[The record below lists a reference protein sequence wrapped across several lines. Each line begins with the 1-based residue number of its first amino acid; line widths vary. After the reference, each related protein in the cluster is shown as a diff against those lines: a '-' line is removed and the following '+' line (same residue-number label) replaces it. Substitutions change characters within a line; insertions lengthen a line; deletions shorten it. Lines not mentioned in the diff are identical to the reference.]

1 MLGRLFGSGTSN
13 GDRGTPARR
22 TRAVLLLAGGA
33 FAAGGLLAAVAQAVA
48 PPAFAASAAL
58 TQELRYIGDSA
69 GSNYEF
75 TLKNTGT
82 SKNIGAVQ
90 IARPSNAWTISA
102 CPTGPSGWAKEVT
115 ATRCRYRSGGSTADD
130 IKPGQTRTFVV
141 KAKTA
146 PGINDVTGK
155 WDVKIS
161 MKNGFDS
168 DDDDEVAFKNALA
181 TGSGL
186 TSKLYTFEVTDAVV
200 ANAAQATAT
209 ACPAPNRTAVVGS
222 QVTIIV
228 CGKNHASSPLTP
240 TSARSTLGGSY
251 IDTPGT
257 FASGPIPANSTNVV
271 LANWTLTTVNGTYGT
286 DYKVIVSIG
295 STATRTSPLRTFSD
309 YTASSRP
316 PVANNDAY
324 STDEDVNLVVAAPGV
339 LGNDTDP
346 DSDPIHVSSNTNP
359 AHGTVTVGSDGS
371 FTYDPDPNYNGPDSF
386 TYKANDGH
394 SDSASATVSITVNAV
409 NDAPVASNVTTSTD
423 EDTAKAVTLTSTDP
437 DNTTPT
443 FSVVTGP
450 AHGSLGTIGTPSCGS
465 GTCTASVT
473 YTPDLNYNG
482 PDSFTYKTNDGT
494 ADSNTATVSITVN
507 AVNDAPVA
515 NPDSYSTGE
524 DTPLNVAAPGVLGN
538 DTDVEGSPLT
548 AVLVSGPAHAQ
559 SFTLNADGSFAYDPT
574 ANYNGPDSF
583 SYKANDGTADSSG
596 AVVAVTINAVNDA
609 PTTENVTESTNEDTA
624 KAITLTGHDVD
635 ADTLSF
641 AIGTTPTH
649 GSLGTIGSVTCG
661 SGTCTASVTYT
672 PDLNY
677 NGVDSFTYKAN
688 DGSADSS
695 FATVTITIAPVN
707 DAPVANNDSSSTD
720 EDTPLNVG
728 APGVLGN
735 DTDTESSPLT
745 AVLVTGPTHAASFTL
760 NSDGSFDYTPTA
772 NYSGPDSFTYKAN
785 DGSADSNAA
794 TVSLTV
800 DPVNDAPVA
809 SNVTDSTNE
818 DTPKVVTLAASD
830 VDGNALTFSIVTGP
844 AHGGLGSIGTPDCL
858 GGVCTATVTYTPAG
872 NYNGPDSFTYKA
884 NDGTADSNTATV
896 TLTVNAVND
905 APVANDDPYSTGEDT
920 PLSVSAPGVLGNDT
934 DTESSPLTAILGT
947 GPTHATSFTLNSD
960 GSFDYTPALNYNGPD
975 TFTYKAND
983 GTADSALATV
993 TITVGAANDAPSA
1006 SAVSDST
1013 NEDTPKVVTLA
1024 ASDVDG
1030 DALTFS
1036 IVTGPAHG
1044 GLGSIGTPDCL
1055 GGVCTATVTYTPAG
1069 NYNGPDSFTY
1079 KANDGTVDSNTAT
1092 VTLTVNAVND
1102 APVAVN
1108 DTGYS
1113 TLENAPL
1120 SVPAPGVLG
1129 NDTDTESSPL
1139 TAVLD
1144 AGPSHA
1150 ASFLLNADGSFSY
1163 TPTTSYTG
1171 PDSFT
1176 YHANDGG
1183 LDSNVATVSI
1193 TVVPPNATPT
1203 ADAASPSIAE
1213 DTPTAITLTGHD
1225 ADDDDL
1231 TFTIVTGPTHGT
1243 LGSIGAPNCAAAND
1257 CTASVTYSPAANYFG
1272 PDSFTYK
1279 VNDGTVDS
1287 APATVSITVTS
1298 VNDTPTDIALSNT
1311 SVAENQ
1317 PSGTAVGDLSTTD
1330 ADTADTHTYT
1340 LVAGVGSSG
1349 NASFQIVDNHLQTA
1363 ASLNF
1368 EGQPSYA
1375 IRVRTTDNG
1384 SPNLFFEKQ
1393 FTITVTNVNEAPTD
1407 IALSNATVAEN
1418 VPNGTTVG
1426 TASTTDPDAAN
1437 TFTYTLVGGTGSTN
1451 NATFTFAGNA
1461 LNVVAPID
1469 FETTPS
1475 LSIRVRSTDQ
1485 GGLFFEKQFT
1495 ITVTNV
1501 NETPT
1506 DIALTAQA
1514 INENQP
1520 INTTVG
1526 TASTTDPDAGN
1537 TFTYTLVVGTGS
1549 TDNGSFNFN
1558 GSALRTSAI
1567 LNFEVKSSYSIRVR
1581 TTDQGGLFFEK
1592 QFTITVNDINDA
1604 PVAADD
1610 FFDDAHANT
1619 DAIGNTKLSISVP
1632 GQTGPV
1638 KNGTG
1643 TTLTG
1648 DTDED
1653 TLPSPD
1659 TLTVTIPATT
1669 TNGTIL
1675 SSTSDGKFV
1684 YLPNAGFT
1692 GNDTFDYTLSDGQ
1705 GGTDTGTVTIQV
1717 QNPIWYVDDSALVAG
1732 TGRSTDPYKSLSS
1745 LSGVDLDEAGETIFV
1760 YSGSQTSGIPLEAS
1774 QALWGEPHGLV
1785 ADGTTL
1791 VAAGGTN
1798 PTISSAGDA
1807 ITLANGVDVQRVDV
1821 TGATG
1826 GGVGIKGV
1834 AVTTAT
1840 VGTNTAVS
1848 GATGGA
1854 VSLTGAATGTITI
1867 ASTINNAAGAGVTVN
1882 NRSGGAV
1889 TLSGNVTVSGANGTG
1904 VSLNSNTG
1912 ATVDLTGTL
1921 ALTTGASTGF
1931 TATGGGTITAPNA
1944 NNAITTTSGT
1954 GVNVNATTIGANDLV
1969 FKSVNVNTS
1978 GAAAPVNGII
1988 VSNTGTAGQFVV
2000 TGTGTTAGSGGLIRA
2015 TSGIGVSL
2023 TSTKD
2028 VALSNVKVQDTGN
2041 HGIQGTSVNGLTLT
2055 GVEVAG
2061 AGDADNERAV
2071 DLTNT
2076 AGTFAISGG
2085 TYSDASDDLVHFQNT
2100 NQNATVN
2107 VSGSATF
2114 KDLTTAFANNAI
2126 QLVPDGTSAL
2136 TASITNST
2144 FTNLKN
2150 SSLNVGAAA
2159 AGSSGA
2165 STVTF
2170 SSNSVNGGAQGGAGV
2185 LLSGQENTTTTA
2197 TLNGNTFSGAG
2208 GNGVL
2213 NMDVNDSALG
2223 LLTAT
2228 NNTFTSPK
2236 GHGIVAASDEQGDIR
2251 TSITGNTI
2259 TNAGGDGIELT
2270 NFGDDSASPFT
2281 STASFIVRNNT
2292 INGHSQNPATAFV
2305 GGIGIFHFE
2314 NDADTTCAA
2323 VTGNTVTGTD
2333 ALAGY
2338 SDIYLQDFNGST
2350 GKLIFE
2356 ENPNTAATGDVSSAY
2371 IFAQNPGTLVA
2382 NDSNNGAQYSNGT
2395 LCQVP

>member
-1 MLGRLFGSGTSN
+1 MLGRLFGSATST
-13 GDRGTPARR
+13 GDRGTPVRR

-146 PGINDVTGK
+146 PGINDVVGK

-161 MKNGFDS
+161 MKNGFDAD
-168 DDDDEVAFKNALA
+168 DDDDEAFKNALA

-200 ANAAQATAT
+200 ANAAKAPAT

-222 QVTIIV
+222 QVTIVV

-251 IDTPGT
+251 VATPGT
-257 FASGPIPANSTNVV
+257 FASGPIPANSANVV
-271 LANWTLTTVNGTYGT
+271 LADWTLTTVNGTYGT
-286 DYKVIVSIG
+286 EYKVIAGIG
-295 STATRTSPLRTFSD
+295 SHATRTSPLRTFSG

-316 PVANNDAY
+316 PVANDDGPY
-324 STDEDVNLVVAAPGV
+324 PTDEDVTLNVPASGV
-339 LGNDTDP
+339 LANDTDP
-346 DSDPIHVSSNTNP
+346 DGDPIHLSSYTTP
-359 AHGTVTVGSDGS
+359 AHGTLTMSADGS
-371 FTYDPDPNYNGPDSF
+371 FSYVPTANYNGPDSF
-386 TYKANDGH
+386 TYTANDGH
-394 SDSASATVSITVNAV
+394 SDSAYATVSITVTSV
-409 NDAPVASNVTTSTD
+409 NDAPVAAAVTTSTD
-423 EDTAKAVTLTSTDP
+423 EDTAKVVTLSSTDP
-437 DNTTPT
+437 DATTPT
-443 FSVVTGP
+443 FSIVGTP
-450 AHGSLGTIGTPSCGS
+450 SHGSLGAIGTPDCAGT
-465 GTCTASVT
+465 TCTATVT
-473 YTPDLNYNG
+473 YTPAANYNG

-494 ADSNTATVSITVN
+494 ADSNTATVAITVD

-515 NPDSYSTGE
+515 NPDSYSTDE
-524 DTPLNVAAPGVLGN
+524 DAPLHVAAPGVLGN
-538 DTDVEGSPLT
+538 DTDVENNPLT
-548 AVLVSGPAHAQ
+548 AVLVSGPSHMQ
-559 SFTLNADGSFAYDPT
+559 SFTLNADGSFDYDPA

-583 SYKANDGTADSSG
+583 SYKANDGTADSSD
-596 AVVAVTINAVNDA
+596 AVVAVTINPVNDA
-609 PTTENVTESTNEDTA
+609 PTADNVTTSTDEDTA
-624 KAITLTGHDVD
+624 KAITLTGHDAD
-635 ADTLSF
+635 ADTLTF
-641 AIGTTPTH
+641 TIGTGPANGT
-649 GSLGTIGSVTCG
+649 LGTIGAVTCL

-672 PDLNY
+672 PDPNASGL
-677 NGVDSFTYKAN
+677 DSFTYKAS
-688 DGSADSS
+688 DAGADSS

-707 DAPVANNDSSSTD
+707 DAPVANDDSDSTD
-720 EDTPLNVG
+720 EDVPLTVV

-735 DTDTESSPLT
+735 DTDTESDPLT
-745 AVLVTGPTHAASFTL
+745 AVLVTGPTHASSFTL
-760 NSDGSFDYTPTA
+760 NADGSFGYTPNA
-772 NYSGPDSFTYKAN
+772 NYHGPDSFTYQAN
-785 DGSADSNAA
+785 DGTADSNVA
-794 TVSLTV
+794 TVDLTV
-800 DPVNDAPVA
+800 TAQNDAPVA

-818 DTPKVVTLAASD
+818 DTAKVVTLAASD
-830 VDGNALTFSIVTGP
+830 VDGDALTFAIVTGP
-844 AHGGLGSIGTPDCL
+844 ANGTLGSIGAPDCV
-858 GGVCTATVTYTPAG
+858 GGVCTATVTYTPDPDSSGPDLFDYKANDGSVDSNTATVSLTVNAVNDAPVANDDSDSTDEDVPLTVVAPGVLG
-872 NYNGPDSFTYKA
+872 NDTDTESDPLTAVLVTGPTHASSFTLNADGSFGYTPNANYHGPDSFTYKA
-884 NDGTADSNTATV
+884 NDGTADSNVATV
-896 TLTVNAVND
+896 DLTVTAQND
-905 APVANDDPYSTGEDT
+905 APEASNV
-920 PLSVSAPGVLGNDT
+920 
-934 DTESSPLTAILGT
+934 I
-947 GPTHATSFTLNSD
+947 D
-960 GSFDYTPALNYNGPD
+960 G
-975 TFTYKAND
+975 
-983 GTADSALATV
+983 
-993 TITVGAANDAPSA
+993 
-1006 SAVSDST
+1006 T
-1013 NEDTPKVVTLA
+1013 NEDTAKVVTLA

-1030 DALTFS
+1030 DALTFA
-1036 IVTGPAHG
+1036 IVTGPANG
-1044 GLGSIGTPDCL
+1044 TLGSIGAPDCV
-1055 GGVCTATVTYTPAG
+1055 GTVCTATVTYTPDP
-1069 NYNGPDSFTY
+1069 NSSGPDSFDY
-1079 KANDGTVDSNTAT
+1079 KANDGSVDSNTAT
-1092 VTLTVNAVND
+1092 VNLTVNAVND
-1102 APVAVN
+1102 APVAN
-1108 DTGYS
+1108 DDSYL
-1113 TLENAPL
+1113 TLTDNTL
-1120 SVPAPGVLG
+1120 SVTAPGVLG
-1129 NDTDTESSPL
+1129 NDTDTESNPL
-1139 TAVLD
+1139 TAVLVT
-1144 AGPSHA
+1144 GPAHA
-1150 ASFLLNADGSFSY
+1150 ASFTLHADGSAEY
-1163 TPTTSYTG
+1163 TPVAGYTG

-1176 YHANDGG
+1176 YKANDGA
-1183 LDSNVATVSI
+1183 LDSNDATVSI
-1193 TVVPPNATPT
+1193 SVVPPNATPT
-1203 ADAASPSIAE
+1203 ADAATPSIAE
-1213 DTPTAITLTGHD
+1213 DTPTGITLTGHD

-1231 TFTIVTGPTHGT
+1231 TFSIVSGPTHGT
-1243 LGSIGAPNCAAAND
+1243 LGSIGAPNCTAANV

-1279 VNDGTVDS
+1279 VDDGTVDS
-1287 APATVSITVTS
+1287 SPATVTISVTS
-1298 VNDTPTDIALSNT
+1298 VNDTPTDIALTNG

-1330 ADTADTHTYT
+1330 VDTADTHTYT
-1340 LVAGVGSSG
+1340 LVAGVGSTG

-1393 FTITVTNVNEAPTD
+1393 FTITVTNVNETPTD

-1426 TASTTDPDAAN
+1426 MASTTDPDAAN
-1437 TFTYTLVGGTGSTN
+1437 TFTYTLVGGTGSTD

-1475 LSIRVRSTDQ
+1475 LFIRVRSTDQ

-1506 DIALTAQA
+1506 DVALTAQA

-1520 INTTVG
+1520 INSTVG
-1526 TASTTDPDAGN
+1526 TASTTDPDAAN
-1537 TFTYTLVVGTGS
+1537 TFTYTLVAGTGS
-1549 TDNGSFNFN
+1549 TDNASFNFN
-1558 GSALRTSAI
+1558 GSALRTSSI
-1567 LNFEVKSSYSIRVR
+1567 LNFEVKNSYSIRVR

-1604 PVAADD
+1604 PVAVDD

-1648 DTDED
+1648 DHDED
-1653 TLPSPD
+1653 TLPSAD

-1675 SSTSDGKFV
+1675 SSTTDGKFV
-1684 YLPNAGFT
+1684 YLPNTGFT

-1717 QNPIWYVDDSALVAG
+1717 QNPIWYVDDSALGAG
-1732 TGRSTDPYKSLSS
+1732 SGRSTDPYKSLSS
-1745 LSGVDLDEAGETIFV
+1745 LSGVDFDEAGETIFV

-1774 QALWGEPHGLV
+1774 QVLWGEPHGLV

-1798 PTISSAGDA
+1798 PTISSVGDA

-1821 TGATG
+1821 TGATS

-1834 AVTTAT
+1834 AVTNAT
-1840 VGTNTAVS
+1840 VGSNTTVA

-1867 ASTINNAAGAGVTVN
+1867 ASTINNAVGAGVTVS

-1889 TLSGNVTVSGANGTG
+1889 TLSGNVTVTAGGGAG
-1904 VSLNSNTG
+1904 VSLSSNTG
-1912 ATVDLTGTL
+1912 ATVDLTGQL
-1921 ALTTGASTGF
+1921 ALTTNTNTGF

-1944 NNAITTTSGT
+1944 NNAITTTTGT
-1954 GVNVNATTIGANDLV
+1954 AVNVANTTIGANDLV
-1969 FKSVNVNTS
+1969 FKKVDVNTT
-1978 GAAAPVNGII
+1978 GAGAPAAGIVVN
-1988 VSNTGTAGQFVV
+1988 NTGTAGQFVV

-2015 TSGIGVSL
+2015 TTGIGVSL

-2076 AGTFAISGG
+2076 AGTFAIVGG

-2114 KDLTTAFANNAI
+2114 KDLTTVSANNAI

-2159 AGSSGA
+2159 LGSSGA

-2185 LLSGQENTTTTA
+2185 LFSGQENTTTTA

-2208 GNGVL
+2208 GAGNIV
-2213 NMDVNDSALG
+2213 MDVNDSSTG

-2228 NNTFTSPK
+2228 NNTITSPK
-2236 GHGIVAASDEQGDIR
+2236 ADGFNVAVDETGDVR
-2251 TSITGNTI
+2251 TLLTNNTI
-2259 TNAGGDGIELT
+2259 TNAGGDGFELV
-2270 NFGDDSASPFT
+2270 NFGDDTASPFT

-2292 INGHSQNPATAFV
+2292 VNGHSQNPLAAFV
-2305 GGIGIFHFE
+2305 GGIAVFNFE
-2314 NDADTTCAA
+2314 ADADTTCAA
-2323 VTGNTVTGTD
+2323 ITGNTVTGTD
-2333 ALAGY
+2333 AANY
-2338 SDIYLQDFNGST
+2338 FDIYLQNNG
-2350 GKLIFE
+2350 GPANLLYE
-2356 ENPNTAATGDVSSAY
+2356 ENPDGPGNGAVLPAY
-2371 IFAQNPGTLVA
+2371 IFSQNPGTLVTNDA
-2382 NDSNNGAQYSNGT
+2382 NSGAQYSNGT